1 MIILI
6 GSQKGGCG
14 KSTLCINIAAWIAN
28 QGKDIAVLDADLQQ
42 STANWIRDRDETN
55 LPKVHCIQRYGDIKN
70 TLKDL
75 KNRYDYVIV
84 DVAGHDSK
92 ELRTGM
98 LSADILIVPFRPS
111 QFDLDTLPH
120 LSEVIDQAKSFNEKL
135 EVYGL
140 LTLAPTNP
148 SVSEVVEAQDY
159 LNDFPIFK
167 PLKTVIHDR
176 KVYRDVTSEGK
187 GVIESSNEKAKAEIN
202 SLMEELMPGH

>member
-135 EVYGL
+135 EV
-140 LTLAPTNP
+140 
-148 SVSEVVEAQDY
+148 
-159 LNDFPIFK
+159 
-167 PLKTVIHDR
+167 
-176 KVYRDVTSEGK
+176 
-187 GVIESSNEKAKAEIN
+187 
-202 SLMEELMPGH
+202 

>member
-14 KSTLCINIAAWIAN
+14 KSTIAINIAAYLAN
-28 QGKDIAVLDADLQQ
+28 HNHDIVLVDADPQQ
-42 STANWIRDRDETN
+42 SAANWVRDRDETN

-75 KNRYDYVIV
+75 DSRYDHVIV

-92 ELRTGM
+92 ELRTAM
-98 LSADILIVPFRPS
+98 LVAHYLVVPFRPS

-120 LSEVIDQAKSFNEKL
+120 LSELIDQAQCFNENL
-135 EVYGL
+135 QPFGL

-148 SVSEVVEAQDY
+148 SVSEVQQANEY
-159 LNDFPIFK
+159 LSDFPLFK
-167 PLKTVIHDR
+167 ALSSVIHDR
-176 KVYRDVTSEGK
+176 KVYRDVTGDGK
-187 GVIESSNEKAKAEIN
+187 GVIESTNPKAIDEFN
-202 SLMEELMPGH
+202 NLMKELLA